1 MNTSLANEIKRTLH
15 YFRFFKHA
23 VTIEELRF
31 YLGCTV
37 HPEEVRTKLDELIRK
52 DEVYSDTVW
61 FALETSHL
69 DKKSKY
75 LGLNKHRM
83 RQARIIGALIY
94 CFPFVR
100 GVYLSGSLSKWGI
113 QSRDDDID
121 FFILTASN
129 RVWTTKLYL
138 IAFKKIFLFNSQK
151 YFCINFLLDQQR
163 LELSKRNK
171 YTATELVSLIP
182 IKDCGGLAD
191 LWAANPWTK
200 SYFPN
205 ASFKANTTNK
215 RMKNRISERLSNFLF
230 GNRLEDWSRQ
240 KFTVHMQEHTDQEE
254 GYYEAEPHTSA
265 YFPQSIELRLLS
277 HLENFK
283 NE

>member
-15 YFRFFKHA
+15 YFWFFKHA
-23 VTIEELRF
+23 LTIEELRF

-37 HPEEVRTKLDELIRK
+37 HPEELRIKLDELIRK
-52 DEVYSDTVW
+52 EEVYSDTVW
-61 FALETSHL
+61 FALEKSHL

-75 LGLNKHRM
+75 LDLNKHRL
-83 RQARIIGALIY
+83 RQGRLIGALIY

-100 GVYLSGSLSKWGI
+100 GVYLSGSLSKQGI
-113 QSRDDDID
+113 QSKEDDID

-129 RVWTTKLYL
+129 RVWTAKLYL
-138 IAFKKIFLFNSQK
+138 IIFKKIFLLNSEK
-151 YFCINFLLDQQR
+151 YFCINFLMDQQR
-163 LELSKRNK
+163 LELLKRNK

-182 IKDCGGLAD
+182 IKDCGGLED

-205 ASFKANTTNK
+205 ASLKAYPTNK
-215 RMKNRISERLSNFLF
+215 RMKNRFYERLSNFLF
-230 GNRLEDWSRQ
+230 GNRLEEWARQ
-240 KFTVHMQEHTDQEE
+240 KFTVHMQEHTDHEE

-277 HLENFK
+277 HLENFRD
-283 NE
+283 E

>member
-23 VTIEELRF
+23 LTIEELRF

-37 HPEEVRTKLDELIRK
+37 HPEELRTKLDELIRK
-52 DEVYSDTVW
+52 EEVYSDTVW
-61 FALETSHL
+61 FALEKSHL

-113 QSRDDDID
+113 LSIDDDID

-191 LWAANPWTK
+191 LWAANPWIK
-200 SYFPN
+200 SHFPN
-205 ASFKANTTNK
+205 ASLKANTTNK

-230 GNRLEDWSRQ
+230 GNRLEDWARQ

>member
-1 MNTSLANEIKRTLH
+1 MNSSLAIEIKKTLH

-23 VTIEELRF
+23 LTIEELRF
-31 YLGCTV
+31 YLGCKV
-37 HPEEVRTKLDELIRK
+37 DLQDLRLILDELIGK
-52 DEVYSDTVW
+52 GEVYAEAGW
-61 FALETSHL
+61 FALEKSHL

-75 LGLNKHRM
+75 VALNKHRL

-100 GVYLSGSLSKWGI
+100 GVYLSGSLSKQGV
-113 QSRDDDID
+113 QSKEDDID

-129 RVWTTKLYL
+129 RVWTAKLYL
-138 IAFKKIFLFNSQK
+138 IVFKKIFLLNSEK
-151 YFCINFLLDQQR
+151 YLCINFLMDQER

-182 IKDCGGLAD
+182 IKDSGGLAD

-205 ASFKANTTNK
+205 ASLKANPTNK
-215 RMKNRISERLSNFLF
+215 RMKIRISERVSNFLL
-230 GNRLEDWSRQ
+230 GNRLEDWARQ

-254 GYYEAEPHTSA
+254 GYYEAESHTSA

>member
-23 VTIEELRF
+23 LTIEELRF

-37 HPEEVRTKLDELIRK
+37 HPEELRTKLDELIRK
-52 DEVYSDTVW
+52 EEVYSDTVW
-61 FALETSHL
+61 FALEKSHL

-75 LGLNKHRM
+75 LGLNEHRM

-138 IAFKKIFLFNSQK
+138 IAFKL
-151 YFCINFLLDQQR
+151 
-163 LELSKRNK
+163 
-171 YTATELVSLIP
+171 SLIH
-182 IKDCGGLAD
+182 
-191 LWAANPWTK
+191 
-200 SYFPN
+200 
-205 ASFKANTTNK
+205 
-215 RMKNRISERLSNFLF
+215 ISEPTRP
-230 GNRLEDWSRQ
+230 
-240 KFTVHMQEHTDQEE
+240 
-254 GYYEAEPHTSA
+254 Y
-265 YFPQSIELRLLS
+265 
-277 HLENFK
+277 
-283 NE
+283 

>member
-1 MNTSLANEIKRTLH
+1 MNSMLDNEIKKALH
-15 YFRFFKHA
+15 YFSFFKHA
-23 VTIEELRF
+23 LSLEELHF
-31 YLGCTV
+31 YLGCKV
-37 HPEEVRTKLDELIRK
+37 DLQDLRLILDELIGK
-52 DEVYSDTVW
+52 GEVFAEAGW
-61 FALETSHL
+61 FALEKPHL

-75 LGLNKHRM
+75 LDLNKHRM
-83 RQARIIGALIY
+83 RQARLIGALIHV
-94 CFPFVR
+94 FPFVR
-100 GVYLSGSLSKWGI
+100 GVYLSGSLSKRGI

-129 RVWTTKLYL
+129 RVWTAKLFL
-138 IAFKKIFLFNSQK
+138 IAFKKIFLFNSEK
-151 YFCINFLLDQQR
+151 YFCINFLMDQER
-163 LELSKRNK
+163 LELTKRNK
-171 YTATELVSLIP
+171 YTATELVSLVP
-182 IKDCGGLAD
+182 LKNYGGLAN
-191 LWAANPWTK
+191 LWAANPWVK

-205 ASFKANTTNK
+205 ASLLPSQSNK
-215 RMKNRISERLSNFLF
+215 KVKNRISEVLSNVLF
-230 GNRLEDWSRQ
+230 GNRLEDWARQ

>member
-1 MNTSLANEIKRTLH
+1 MEK
-15 YFRFFKHA
+15 
-23 VTIEELRF
+23 
-31 YLGCTV
+31 
-37 HPEEVRTKLDELIRK
+37 
-52 DEVYSDTVW
+52 
-61 FALETSHL
+61 SHL

-75 LGLNKHRM
+75 LDLNKHRM

-129 RVWTTKLYL
+129 RVWTAKLYL
-138 IAFKKIFLFNSQK
+138 IAFKKIFLFNSEK

-182 IKDCGGLAD
+182 IKDSGGLAD

-200 SYFPN
+200 SHFPN
-205 ASFKANTTNK
+205 ASLKANPTSK
-215 RMKNRISERLSNFLF
+215 RMKIRISERVSNFLI
-230 GNRLEDWSRQ
+230 GNRLEDWARQ

>member
-1 MNTSLANEIKRTLH
+1 
-15 YFRFFKHA
+15 
-23 VTIEELRF
+23 
-31 YLGCTV
+31 
-37 HPEEVRTKLDELIRK
+37 
-52 DEVYSDTVW
+52 
-61 FALETSHL
+61 
-69 DKKSKY
+69 
-75 LGLNKHRM
+75 M

-205 ASFKANTTNK
+205 ASLKANPTNK
-215 RMKNRISERLSNFLF
+215 RMKTRISERLSNFLF